1 MAHTPDNAQRHHGR
15 LRAWLDHMPLG
26 RKMALA
32 FAVVLTFT
40 AVLGAASLLALERVN
55 GASQALSQT
64 WMPMVKELAVTRA
77 AMLEARTFEAKHT
90 HASDDSYRAEY
101 EEKRKTALGHVDA
114 GLKHIDEMMLGAAG
128 ASEKG
133 SELRT
138 ALGKHWSNYLKFSDN
153 VIKLSRS
160 GNENDVMDARDIS
173 EGASK
178 SEMDDATTKLD
189 HLNVWAF
196 EQGQASSLASAT
208 LFGRVRLA
216 IVGLLVAALALGATL
231 AIALTSGLLRAL
243 GGEPAEARALV
254 QSVAAGDLC
263 RAIPVKPGDNT
274 SLMAALRDMQRSL
287 AMVVQEV
294 RNGADHVATASM
306 QIAQGNN
313 DLSSRTEM
321 QASALEQTSASM
333 TQLGT
338 TVTANAEHAREA
350 NDLARQAADVAG
362 RGGESVHQAVDSMR
376 GINDSSRRI
385 AEITSVIDG
394 IAFQTN
400 ILALNAAVE
409 AARAGEQG
417 RGFAVVASEVR
428 SLAQRSATA
437 AKEIKTLIQ
446 QTVEQIH
453 HGSNQVDQ
461 AGATMAEVVRAIQG
475 VSAIVSEI
483 SDASEQ
489 QRAGVTQVGEAIHH
503 MDDATQRN
511 AALVEESAAAAG
523 SLQQEAGRLVD
534 AVSRFKLH

>member
-1 MAHTPDNAQRHHGR
+1 MAHTPGHAERHHGR

-32 FAVVLTFT
+32 FAIVLSFT
-40 AVLGAASLLALERVN
+40 AVLGASSLLALERVN
-55 GASQALSQT
+55 AASQGLSQT
-64 WMPMVKELAVTRA
+64 WMPMVRELASTRA
-77 AMLEARTFEAKHT
+77 SMIEAREFEIKHT

-101 EEKRKTALGHVDA
+101 EDKRKAALGHVET
-114 GLKHIDEMMLGAAG
+114 GLQHIEQALRDAAG
-128 ASEKG
+128 AQEG
-133 SELRT
+133 SALRT
-138 ALGKHWSNYLKFSDN
+138 AMAKHWGAYLKFSDN

-160 GNENDVMDARDIS
+160 GNESDVMDARDIS

-178 SEMDDATTKLD
+178 SEMDDATAKLD
-189 HLNVWAF
+189 RLNAWAF
-196 EQGQASSLASAT
+196 EQGVASSQASAT

-263 RAIPVKPGDNT
+263 RPIPVQHGDNT

-287 AMVVQEV
+287 ATVVQEV

-306 QIAQGNN
+306 QIAQGNG
-313 DLSSRTEM
+313 DLSTRTEM

-333 TQLGT
+333 TQLGA
-338 TVTANAEHAREA
+338 TVTANAQHAREA

-362 RGGESVHQAVDSMR
+362 RGGDSVHQAVDSMR

-453 HGSNQVDQ
+453 HGSGQVDQ

-489 QRAGVTQVGEAIHH
+489 QRAGVNQVGEAIHH

-511 AALVEESAAAAG
+511 AALVEQSAAAAG